1 MNFAVFRSALERG
14 ERLGAGPILKAWRG
28 LLVFASRWFQ
38 IDSLYRFN
46 AKFRPI
52 WEPRF
57 VCYPNGRDLPRIA
70 IAMLEAEAFI
80 VWPRPQPAA
89 HRACRPPVLRAG
101 AVAGWFRRRRP
112 ACSGFQPAGR
122 TLVMGVI
129 NVTPDSFSDGGVY
142 ADPQEAI
149 GAGVA
154 MLAEGADLIDVGGE
168 STRPGAARISPQEE
182 LRRILPVVDRTG
194 GGGRAGER
202 RHEPGRSRGCRAGCR
217 RLPGQRRHRR
227 RRSGDVCAGRAAAG
241 AVRPDARTR
250 ARASTCRSG
259 HTTPT
264 WSPRSAPSS
273 QQRLQAAQL
282 AGIAADALILDPGI
296 GFAKNAEHNWALLA
310 SLDRLEQ
317 LGRPLLVGTSRKS
330 FLGALLPDAAGHPRP
345 VDRRDAA
352 TVATTALAAA
362 HGAWAVRVHA
372 VRASADA
379 VRVAAAWRSV
389 RAQVTGVSANAGP
402 HG

>member
-1 MNFAVFRSALERG
+1 MVSSPPPG
-14 ERLGAGPILKAWRG
+14 VLG
-28 LLVFASRWFQ
+28 V
-38 IDSLYRFN
+38 
-46 AKFRPI
+46 
-52 WEPRF
+52 
-57 VCYPNGRDLPRIA
+57 
-70 IAMLEAEAFI
+70 
-80 VWPRPQPAA
+80 PA
-89 HRACRPPVLRAG
+89 
-101 AVAGWFRRRRP
+101 
-112 ACSGFQPAGR
+112 AGR

-182 LRRILPVVDRTG
+182 RRRILPVVT
-194 GGGRAGER
+194 E
-202 RHEPGRSRGCRAGCR
+202 
-217 RLPGQRRHRR
+217 L
-227 RRSGDVCAGRAAAG
+227 AAAG
-241 AVRPDARTR
+241 ARVSVDTSRAEVAAAALDAGACLVNDVTGGGDPEMFVLVAQRRVPYVLMHGRGPSLDMQKR
-250 ARASTCRSG
+250 AHYSDVVAEVCSEL
-259 HTTPT
+259 
-264 WSPRSAPSS
+264 AA
-273 QQRLQAAQL
+273 RLQAAQL

-310 SLDRLEQ
+310 SLDHLEQ

-362 HGAWAVRVHA
+362 HGAWAVRVHE

-379 VRVAAAWRSV
+379 VRVAAAWRNV
-389 RAQVTGVSANAGP
+389 RAQVSGASANAGP